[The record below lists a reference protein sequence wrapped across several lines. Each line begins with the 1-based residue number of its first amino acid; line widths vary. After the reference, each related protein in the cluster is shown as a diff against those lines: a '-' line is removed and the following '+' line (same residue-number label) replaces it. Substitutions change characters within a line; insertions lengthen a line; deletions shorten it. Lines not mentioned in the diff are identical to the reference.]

1 MVLKKRAAVERV
13 FSIDLKSRNGV
24 KTASLDSR
32 KGSGVAIE
40 GTLGVL
46 ERAGFL
52 DGTVLEV
59 AGSMGVL
66 RVDLQREELLGIQE
80 KRASGLENGGSS

>member
-13 FSIDLKSRNGV
+13 FSVDLKSRNGL
-24 KTASLDSR
+24 KTASLDNR

-59 AGSMGVL
+59 AGTMGVL
-66 RVDLQREELLGIQE
+66 RVDLQREELLGMPE
-80 KRASGLENGGSS
+80 KRASGREKGGSS